1 MKSFSIFLGFSTILI
16 YTITV
21 IASVNHGTNW
31 PLVAVNDLTALN
43 WRSQFDT
50 DFLVYL
56 FLGATWISWREGGT
70 AKGFVLGFFSVF
82 LGGMFSFPYLLITT
96 YQANG
101 DLKKILLGV
110 HATRDTEA
118 ETSG

>member
-1 MKSFSIFLGFSTILI
+1 MTLFRIFLVFATLLI
-16 YTITV
+16 YAMTLV
-21 IASVNHGTNW
+21 ASVSHGINW

-56 FLGATWISWREGGT
+56 FLGAVWIFWREGLT
-70 AKGFVLGFFSVF
+70 AKGLTFGLLSVV
-82 LGGMFSFPYLLITT
+82 LGGMFSFPYLLMTS

-101 DLKKILLGV
+101 NPQKILLGV
-110 HATRDTEA
+110 HATQDTA
-118 ETSG
+118 TETRE